1 MMPDSG
7 PAPSSAT
14 ASGPRSVA
22 TGGDISG
29 LVFTG
34 DIGGNVYIGEYE
46 RLEDVR
52 QYADGLV
59 AELDLPHFAGR
70 GWLLEIIDE
79 FLRSADRGYF
89 VLEADAGLGKTAFC
103 AWLARTRGYPQHFA
117 RLPGGADTAAALKNL
132 AAQLITKYQLH
143 EAAPGGVLPPAAG
156 QPNGFA
162 RLLAAAAGQAQRA
175 GQPLVLVV
183 DGLDE
188 VPHRAGEMPLG
199 LPASLPPGVYVVVS
213 RRPGDQML
221 PIEAP
226 KRYVT
231 LQAWAE
237 PGQPPVPN
245 QQDMLDYL
253 RQAARDP
260 ALAQL
265 LAAAGLPA
273 EAFTDQLAAK
283 CAGVWIY
290 LRYVLAEMRQQR
302 RSVAD
307 LATLPDNL
315 WRYYAGTFA
324 RSRQEDPDRWQAALL
339 PLLAALGAAREPVTF
354 GLLCTLAGVHADER
368 WRPTLDGP
376 WRPFLQVHGDT
387 WETEPRYAVY
397 HASLREFLDGRLA
410 EEALAQMTAE
420 RALVRQLHRALE
432 ARHNKIA
439 DRYLSAWGG
448 LATDLPG
455 LHELTAGQLDNG
467 YGLRHLAAH
476 LGAAGRLDDL
486 HRLLSCQWTQPAVG
500 TGSASRYVNTW
511 FMARDRAGDV
521 AGYLQDVRLAWQAAH
536 ARQEAD
542 GEPDAAGLGLELRY
556 ALIAASMV
564 SLADSLPV
572 PLITALVEHH
582 VWPPAQALAYSRQLA
597 DPDRRASSLATLQPI
612 VPPDQQRSV
621 LAEALAAARQI
632 TDESDRIQALAAL
645 VLRLPAD
652 LLTEAL
658 DIVRQ
663 ISSEP
668 FRAQLL
674 AGLAARLPTGQLQ
687 VWTEALTAAKSTTN
701 EPFRAEVLSRIVP
714 ELPDAL
720 LTEALAAAR
729 QIVHHAARAQ
739 VLAALAPR
747 MPDGLLTE
755 ALAAGRQD
763 TVAGNRARILAMLA
777 PQLPADQAHQ
787 VWTEVLAAVR
797 HVTHGRDLARIL
809 ATLAPQLPADLLAE
823 ALTAAQHITD
833 EEDRLLALTGLA
845 PRLPGEI
852 LVIVQQPA
860 NEYFRAGLL
869 VALASGLPDDLL
881 TEALTAAREVAD
893 PFCRAQVLVG
903 LAPRLPAGQQQV
915 WAETLATARAIT
927 KTSNRG
933 AVLRLIASRQPAG
946 QREQAAAEALATAW
960 QLTGINRE
968 MLLEELAPWL
978 PANLLPEA
986 LTAARE
992 MADQPER
999 ALLLATLAPRLPAAQ
1014 RQRAWA
1020 EALALAVTLRNA
1032 DESEQLPV
1040 LETLIPQLPADLIPE
1055 ALAAAR
1061 QLTDQR
1067 YLAQLLAMLAA
1078 RLPPGER
1085 QQAADEALAAAR
1097 PVTDQRRRLELLAA
1111 VVARLP
1117 ADLRQQA
1124 GTEALAAAEQN
1135 TGVDDYNRGKLLVEL
1150 APHVPADLLARTLA
1164 AVGGLTDEFSKGTA
1178 LAALA
1183 PRLPAGLLAEALSV
1197 ARQITDQ
1204 AGQGRA
1210 LAALAP
1216 RLPDDQ
1222 RQQVWAELLAAVGP
1236 AAGWTMYGAGTVL
1249 AELAPQLPADLLAEA
1264 TAVARQI
1271 IDQTGHGHA
1280 LAALAPRLPDGLVAG
1295 ALATAPQITEDY
1307 FLAQLLAA
1315 LAPRLPDGQKQQAW
1329 AEALAAAGQLTDE
1342 STQAQRLIA
1351 LVPTLPAD
1359 LLPETLAAAGQLT
1372 DQSARAL
1379 VLATLA
1385 PRLPDGQQ
1393 QQAWIETLAVVEVTD
1408 RSSREE
1414 ILAALAGSIADLPP
1428 SRACALMQEV
1438 FPALARR
1445 PRRELLACLR
1455 VLMAQPLGTMSGLLV
1470 GAAEAVISVSNW
1482 WP

>member
-1 MMPDSG
+1 MPDSG

-14 ASGPRSVA
+14 AGGPRSVA
-22 TGGDISG
+22 AGGDISG
-29 LVFTG
+29 LVLTG

-70 GWLLEIIDE
+70 GWLLENIDE

-117 RLPGGADTAAALKNL
+117 RLPGGGDTAAALKNL
-132 AAQLITKYQLH
+132 AAQLISMYQLP
-143 EAAPGGVLPPAAG
+143 EAAPGGVLPPATSR
-156 QPNGFA
+156 PNGFA

-188 VPHRAGEMPLG
+188 VPDRAGEMPLG

-213 RRPGDQML
+213 RRPGDQLL

-226 KRYVT
+226 KRYIT

-273 EAFTDQLAAK
+273 EAFTDQLAVK

-302 RSVAD
+302 RSVTD

-354 GLLCTLAGVHADER
+354 ALLCTLAGVHADER
-368 WRPTLDGP
+368 WRLTLDGP

-420 RALVRQLHRALE
+420 RALVRQLHQALE
-432 ARHNKIA
+432 ARHNEIA

-455 LHELTAGQLDNG
+455 LHELTAGQLDDG

-476 LGAAGRLDDL
+476 LGAAGRLGDL

-521 AGYLQDVRLAWQAAH
+521 AGYVQDVQLAWQAATAC

-542 GEPDAAGLGLELRY
+542 GEPDTAGLGLELRY

-564 SLADSLPV
+564 SLANSLPV
-572 PLITALVEHH
+572 PLVTALFEHH

-597 DPDRRASSLATLQPI
+597 DPGNRASSLAALQPI
-612 VPPDQQRSV
+612 VPAGQQRSV
-621 LAEALAAARQI
+621 LSEALAAARQI
-632 TDESDRIQALAAL
+632 KHQSARAQGLAAL
-645 VLRLPAD
+645 EHRMPAG

-658 DIVRQ
+658 DSARQ
-663 ISSEP
+663 IIRQP
-668 FRAQLL
+668 YRAQLL
-674 AGLAARLPTGQLQ
+674 AALAARLPTGQRQ
-687 VWTEALTAAKSTTN
+687 VWTEALTAARSITD
-701 EPFRAEVLSRIVP
+701 EPFRAEVLSRMVP

-720 LTEALAAAR
+720 LTDALAAAR

-763 TVAGNRARILAMLA
+763 TKAGNRARILAMLA
-777 PQLPADQAHQ
+777 SQLPADQAHQ

-797 HVTHGRDLARIL
+797 DVTDGQDLSRVL
-809 ATLAPQLPADLLAE
+809 ATLGPQLPADLLAE
-823 ALTAAQHITD
+823 ALTAARHITG
-833 EEDRLLALTGLA
+833 EEDRLRALTGLA
-845 PRLPGEI
+845 RRLPGEI

-860 NEYFRAGLL
+860 SEYFRTGLL
-869 VALASGLPDDLL
+869 VALASSLPDDLL
-881 TEALTAAREVAD
+881 TEALDAARAVTD
-893 PFCRAQVLVG
+893 PFRRAQVLVA
-903 LAPRLPAGQQQV
+903 LAPRLQAGQQQV
-915 WAETLATARAIT
+915 WAEALAAAEAI

-946 QREQAAAEALATAW
+946 QRQQAAGEALAVAW
-960 QLTGINRE
+960 QLPGSIRL
-968 MLLEELAPWL
+968 MFLEKLAPWL

-986 LTAARE
+986 LTAARQ
-992 MADQPER
+992 M
-999 ALLLATLAPRLPAAQ
+999 T
-1014 RQRAWA
+1014 
-1020 EALALAVTLRNA
+1020 
-1032 DESEQLPV
+1032 
-1040 LETLIPQLPADLIPE
+1040 
-1055 ALAAAR
+1055 
-1061 QLTDQR
+1061 
-1067 YLAQLLAMLAA
+1067 
-1078 RLPPGER
+1078 
-1085 QQAADEALAAAR
+1085 
-1097 PVTDQRRRLELLAA
+1097 
-1111 VVARLP
+1111 
-1117 ADLRQQA
+1117 
-1124 GTEALAAAEQN
+1124 
-1135 TGVDDYNRGKLLVEL
+1135 
-1150 APHVPADLLARTLA
+1150 
-1164 AVGGLTDEFSKGTA
+1164 
-1178 LAALA
+1178 
-1183 PRLPAGLLAEALSV
+1183 
-1197 ARQITDQ
+1197 
-1204 AGQGRA
+1204 
-1210 LAALAP
+1210 
-1216 RLPDDQ
+1216 
-1222 RQQVWAELLAAVGP
+1222 
-1236 AAGWTMYGAGTVL
+1236 
-1249 AELAPQLPADLLAEA
+1249 
-1264 TAVARQI
+1264 
-1271 IDQTGHGHA
+1271 
-1280 LAALAPRLPDGLVAG
+1280 
-1295 ALATAPQITEDY
+1295 
-1307 FLAQLLAA
+1307 
-1315 LAPRLPDGQKQQAW
+1315 
-1329 AEALAAAGQLTDE
+1329 
-1342 STQAQRLIA
+1342 
-1351 LVPTLPAD
+1351 
-1359 LLPETLAAAGQLT
+1359 
-1372 DQSARAL
+1372 
-1379 VLATLA
+1379 
-1385 PRLPDGQQ
+1385 
-1393 QQAWIETLAVVEVTD
+1393 
-1408 RSSREE
+1408 
-1414 ILAALAGSIADLPP
+1414 
-1428 SRACALMQEV
+1428 
-1438 FPALARR
+1438 
-1445 PRRELLACLR
+1445 
-1455 VLMAQPLGTMSGLLV
+1455 
-1470 GAAEAVISVSNW
+1470 
-1482 WP
+1482 